1 MGLSEDR
8 INAVTMDKIDAL
20 ELIKKTWDSES
31 LSLEDKIITI
41 SDAFYAV
48 GLDIA
53 TTANFIKTTPAEF
66 YAFLSLSNL
75 DEDMIRMISDA
86 NPPKT
91 TWPLLSSGND
101 EEIKKALTALS
112 ATSRSQNESI
122 SEFIYQQ
129 MIEVAGSTPEQL
141 ISELT
146 GGELFTL
153 AKKAKSFTSVTPN
166 TLKILNNLAG
176 QKKRGKV
183 LNENQL
189 ALLKNLLN
197 NLADNKV
204 IQRNSID
211 GDEELCDKV
220 LDALER

>member
-1 MGLSEDR
+1 
-8 INAVTMDKIDAL
+8 MDIIDAL
-20 ELIKKTWDSES
+20 ELIKKTWDSET

-41 SDAFYAV
+41 SDAFYSV

-75 DEDMIRMISDA
+75 DEEMIRMISDA

-112 ATSRSQNESI
+112 ATSRSQNESV

-129 MIEVAGSTPEQL
+129 MIEVAGSTSEQL

-183 LNENQL
+183 LNEKQL
-189 ALLKNLLN
+189 ALLKDLLN

>member
-1 MGLSEDR
+1 MGLTEDQ
-8 INAVTMDKIDAL
+8 INAVAMDKIDAL

-41 SDAFYAV
+41 SDAFYSV

-101 EEIKKALTALS
+101 EEIKKALKALS
-112 ATSRSQNESI
+112 ATSRSHNESV
-122 SEFIYQQ
+122 SEFIFQQ
-129 MIEVAGSTPEQL
+129 MIEVAGSTSEQL

-153 AKKAKSFTSVTPN
+153 AKKAKSFTSVLPN

-183 LNENQL
+183 LSEKQI
-189 ALLKNLLN
+189 ALLKSLLN
-197 NLADNKV
+197 ELADNKV

>member
-1 MGLSEDR
+1 
-8 INAVTMDKIDAL
+8 
-20 ELIKKTWDSES
+20 
-31 LSLEDKIITI
+31 
-41 SDAFYAV
+41 
-48 GLDIA
+48 
-53 TTANFIKTTPAEF
+53 
-66 YAFLSLSNL
+66 
-75 DEDMIRMISDA
+75 
-86 NPPKT
+86 
-91 TWPLLSSGND
+91 
-101 EEIKKALTALS
+101 
-112 ATSRSQNESI
+112 
-122 SEFIYQQ
+122 
-129 MIEVAGSTPEQL
+129 MIEVAGSTSEQL

-211 GDEELCDKV
+211 GDKELCDKV

>member
-75 DEDMIRMISDA
+75 DEDIIRMISDA

-112 ATSRSQNESI
+112 ATSRSQNESV

-129 MIEVAGSTPEQL
+129 MIEVAGSSTEHL
-141 ISELT
+141 LSEIT
-146 GGELFTL
+146 GGEMFAL
-153 AKKAKSFTSVTPN
+153 AKKAKNFTSVNPN
-166 TLKILNNLAG
+166 TIKFLNSLAG
-176 QKKRGKV
+176 QKKRGK
-183 LNENQL
+183 
-189 ALLKNLLN
+189 ALSERQIATLKVILN

-211 GDEELCDKV
+211 GDEVLCDKV